1 MKSIA
6 AFFAGALIAIGPLK
20 AMTID
25 FTFMRSHKCSSTSPA
40 LKIQNVPPGTT
51 EISIKMTDLDLRS
64 YDHGGGYIENKGG
77 IAEVV
82 DLPEGALQ
90 NYRGP
95 CPRTSR
101 PLDTIMNFPQKL
113 MVRIESCWERRRNQP
128 RSHRK
133 RCRSS

>member
-6 AFFAGALIAIGPLK
+6 AFFVGALIAIGPLK

-95 CPRTSR
+95 CP
-101 PLDTIMNFPQKL
+101 PNF
-113 MVRIESCWERRRNQP
+113 
-128 RSHRK
+128 
-133 RCRSS
+133 SSFGHDYEFSAKAYGKDRELLGEAKKSATFSSKAVPK